1 VHWTFISFDLSDEY
15 EIRDAAPCQYTYV
28 YLWKYCSKIHDITF
42 KCTTV
47 IIVHVQMDAYNLA
60 IMFGPALVRPHDDDM
75 AAMLKD
81 MNDQSQIV
89 ESLIRHVSYQLLY

>member
-1 VHWTFISFDLSDEY
+1 MLHPASIHMCTCGNIVVK
-15 EIRDAAPCQYTYV
+15 YTHV
-28 YLWKYCSKIHDITF
+28 IITF

-47 IIVHVQMDAYNLA
+47 IIVCVQMDAYNLA

-89 ESLIRHVSYQLLY
+89 ESLIRHVSYQLLF